1 MRVLELPA
9 GKPPREWGRIHGESF
24 RGEVGAL
31 AQIRIYLCTKVGGFK
46 SREQVLAAAAAHLPV
61 LERYHAGLH
70 AELIGIAEGA
80 NVSPEE
86 IVVANHYTDLRDLDP
101 DPARWVPAP
110 TRDDASV
117 HGQSAGAEGLGG
129 DGCSVLFAESGTG
142 RIVAQTWDMHATAIP
157 YVMVLRVP
165 ASADGPAATLLGV
178 TGCLGMAGM
187 NTARVAVAIN
197 NLFSTD
203 ATLGVVW
210 PAMVRRALHQS
221 SAFAAR
227 DVILESPIG
236 SGHHYFVADRNNAI
250 SIEASGTRRKVILQ
264 TDVEHDEQGRRP
276 RTFCHTNHSFDPD
289 VSARSKVPS
298 TSTTYDRMSW
308 LQADMLREEIRDL
321 DDAWRRL
328 GSEDGWPR
336 SINTNMA
343 TPESPHGAATCGA
356 IAMNLTT
363 GELYAQQGFIHNVAP
378 ERWQL

>member
-9 GKPPREWGRIHGESF
+9 GKSPREWGRVHGESF

-31 AQIRIYLCTKVGGFK
+31 AQIRI
-46 SREQVLAAAAAHLPV
+46 AAAAAHLPV

-70 AELIGIAEGA
+70 AELVGIAEGA

-101 DPARWVPAP
+101 DPAKWIPAP
-110 TRDDASV
+110 TKDDPSA

-129 DGCSVLFAESGTG
+129 DGCSVLFAESPTG

-165 ASADGPAATLLGV
+165 ESSDGPAATLLSV

-187 NTARVAVAIN
+187 NTARVGVAIN

-210 PAMVRRALHQS
+210 PAVVRRALHQK
-221 SAFAAR
+221 SAFDAR
-227 DVILESPIG
+227 DVIAQSPIG
-236 SGHHYFVADRNNAI
+236 SGHHYFVADRSNAI
-250 SIEASGTRRKVILQ
+250 AIESSGTRRKVIFE

-276 RTFCHTNHSFDPD
+276 RSYCHTNHSFDPD
-289 VSARSKVPS
+289 VAARSKVPA
-298 TSTTYDRMSW
+298 TSTTYDRMKL
-308 LQADMLREEIRDL
+308 LQSELARADIANL
-321 DDAWRRL
+321 DDAWKRL
-328 GSEDGWPR
+328 GSEEGWPR

-356 IAMNLTT
+356 IAMNLDT

-378 ERWQL
+378 EKWDLSEAPTGSIERGV